1 MNTMKQKILL
11 VDDNG
16 DFRSL
21 LEIFLSMKFEVKAC
35 ENGHDAL
42 ASLHSGYIPDIIVS
56 DYVMPLMDGKTLI
69 RNIRENNRIKHI
81 PVIIISNI
89 SSNDSKE
96 DLIRSGASNYLV
108 KPFCLTDLELCIRN
122 ILNVIV

>member
-1 MNTMKQKILL
+1 MKQKILL

-21 LEIFLSMKFEVKAC
+21 LEIFLSMKFEVKTC
-35 ENGHDAL
+35 ENGQDAL
-42 ASLHSGYIPDIIVS
+42 SSLLSGFIPDIIVS
-56 DYVMPLMDGKTLI
+56 DYVMPVMDGKDLI
-69 RNIRENNRIKHI
+69 RNIRENNQIKHI

>member
-1 MNTMKQKILL
+1 MKQKILL

-21 LEIFLSMKFEVKAC
+21 LEIFLSMKFEVKTC
-35 ENGHDAL
+35 ENGQDAL
-42 ASLHSGYIPDIIVS
+42 RSLLGGYIPDIIVS
-56 DYVMPLMDGKTLI
+56 DYVMPVMDGKALI
-69 RNIRENNRIKHI
+69 RNIRENSHIKHI
-81 PVIIISNI
+81 PVIIISNN